1 VGCCGRAQPA
11 TTPHI
16 PLFFYKDTDFSYWII
31 GGKMQDLLDRLQEA
45 GEQTQ
50 HLMVRL

>member
-1 VGCCGRAQPA
+1 MNRGLERCGRGFPSIFHLIN
-11 TTPHI
+11 T
-16 PLFFYKDTDFSYWII
+16 LV